1 MYNILNA
8 YVYKWQS
15 FAVSFC
21 FQKGK
26 LDSTLCH
33 TPKMLS
39 KIMENC
45 LLYQFFVEENC
56 VRSSTLPKNIKWG
69 KIWLKLY
76 LKFAT

>member
-26 LDSTLCH
+26 MDSTLCH

-39 KIMENC
+39 KMMENC

-76 LKFAT
+76 LKA